1 MIAWEMIYM
10 LKEKG
15 VLSYNTKMEI
25 GTMDIKSEFA
35 ERISEISGAN
45 LFKCYQCGKCSAGC
59 PMAESMDILPNQIVR
74 LAQLGQ
80 WDEIQ
85 NSNTPWI
92 CAACLA
98 CSVRCP
104 RGIQIA
110 EAIEAVR
117 QICLRNRNSERRLGL
132 SDEQIKEL
140 PPIAI
145 ISAYRKIAE

>member
-1 MIAWEMIYM
+1 MIYM
-10 LKEKG
+10 LKAKG
-15 VLSYNTKMEI
+15 GLSYNRKMEI
-25 GTMDIKSEFA
+25 RATDIESELV

-80 WDEIQ
+80 WEQIMRA
-85 NSNTPWI
+85 NTPWI
-92 CAACLA
+92 CAACLT

-104 RGIQIA
+104 RGIKIA
-110 EAIEAVR
+110 EAIEAIR

-132 SDEQIKEL
+132 SEEQITEL

-145 ISAYRKIAE
+145 ICAYRKIAE